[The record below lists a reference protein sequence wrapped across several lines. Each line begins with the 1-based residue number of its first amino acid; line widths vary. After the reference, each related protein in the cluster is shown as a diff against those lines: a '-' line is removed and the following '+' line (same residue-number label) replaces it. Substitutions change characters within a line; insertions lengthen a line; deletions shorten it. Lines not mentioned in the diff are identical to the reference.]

1 MSMKPTSRTALAP
14 VLGLALALAA
24 TACMD
29 PDDPGNLVPAT
40 VEDDPSLPRIE
51 VNGTTLHAEAFG
63 DPSAPMIMVL
73 HGGPG
78 GDYRSI
84 LPYRALADDGYY
96 VVFWDHRG
104 SGLSKRHDAS
114 SYTFDLYL
122 EDLRQ
127 VIEHF
132 SSSST
137 QPIVF
142 LGHSWGAMY
151 ATWFI
156 NEYGHYG
163 GRVAGAILSEPGA
176 FTSDGLEDYLDRLFP
191 PWSRTSEE
199 LNDLA
204 WSDQF
209 MSPSDHARADFR
221 QAIAVLP
228 GSPEEH
234 NDPDNP
240 APFWRK
246 GAVVNAKLLEI
257 GLDQG
262 FDWTTRLGEFPHKVL
277 FLRGELNENMPLAHQ
292 QELAS
297 HYASSEVITVVG
309 AGHEAIWEKQ
319 AEFLAHIR
327 TYLADVG
334 AASMLRH
341 GGER

>member
-1 MSMKPTSRTALAP
+1 
-14 VLGLALALAA
+14 
-24 TACMD
+24 MD

-40 VEDDPSLPRIE
+40 VEDDPTLPRIE
-51 VNGTTLHAEAFG
+51 VAGTTLHAEAFG

-78 GDYRSI
+78 GDYRSL

-104 SGLSKRHDAS
+104 SGLSKRHAAS
-114 SYTFDLYL
+114 SYTLDLYL

-132 SSSST
+132 SSSSS

-156 NEYGHYG
+156 NEHGDYG
-163 GRVAGAILSEPGA
+163 GRVAGAVLSEPGA
-176 FTSDGLEDYLDRLFP
+176 FTSDGLEDYLDQMLP
-191 PWSRTSEE
+191 PWGYTSEE
-199 LNDLA
+199 LNDMA

-209 MSPSDHARADFR
+209 MSPSGHARADFMR
-221 QAIAVLP
+221 ANAGFAGLP
-228 GSPEEH
+228 REH
-234 NDPDNP
+234 NDPNDP
-240 APFWRK
+240 APFWRF
-246 GAVVNAKLLEI
+246 GAVVNARLLEI

-262 FDWTTRLGEFPHKVL
+262 FDWTTHLGEFPHEVL

-297 HYASSEVITVVG
+297 HYASSEVITVPG

-327 TYLADVG
+327 AYLAKIG
-334 AASMLRH
+334 AASVRP
-341 GGER
+341 GGAR

>member
-1 MSMKPTSRTALAP
+1 MKPTNRSALSP
-14 VLGLALALAA
+14 VLGLALALCA

-29 PDDPGNLVPAT
+29 PEAPGNLVPRT
-40 VEDDPSLPRIE
+40 VEEDPSLPRVA
-51 VNGTTLHAEAFG
+51 VNGTLLHAEAFG
-63 DPSAPMIMVL
+63 NPSAPMIMVL

-78 GDYRSI
+78 GDYRSL
-84 LPYRALADDGYY
+84 LPYRALAADGYY

-104 SGLSKRHDAS
+104 SGLSKRHAAS
-114 SYTFDLYL
+114 SYSLDLYL

-156 NEYGHYG
+156 NEHGDYG

-176 FTSDGLEDYLDRLFP
+176 FTSAGLKDYLARLFP
-191 PWSRTSEE
+191 PWGYTSEE

-204 WSDQF
+204 WSDQL
-209 MSPSDHARADFR
+209 MSPSGHARADFR
-221 QAIAVLP
+221 QAIAVLA
-228 GSPEEH
+228 GFPEQH
-234 NDPDNP
+234 DDPNDP
-240 APFWRK
+240 APFWRQ
-246 GAVVNAKLLEI
+246 GAVVNAKLLE
-257 GLDQG
+257 LAQDQG
-262 FDWTTRLGEFPHKVL
+262 FDWTTRLGAYPRKVL
-277 FLRGELNENMPLAHQ
+277 FLRGELNENMPLTHQ

-297 HYASSEVITVVG
+297 HYSSSEVITVLG

-327 TYLADVG
+327 AYLGEIGVTPMLGLGG
-334 AASMLRH
+334 AL
-341 GGER
+341 